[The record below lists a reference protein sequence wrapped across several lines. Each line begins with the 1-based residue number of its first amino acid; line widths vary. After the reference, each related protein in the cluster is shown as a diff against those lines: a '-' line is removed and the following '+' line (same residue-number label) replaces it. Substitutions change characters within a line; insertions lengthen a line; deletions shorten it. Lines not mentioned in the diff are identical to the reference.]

1 MFSKGAKWYADWM
14 NSEGKR
20 QRKAFATRLAAKRF
34 EMKQKRE
41 RNPTRGARSA
51 KP

>member
-1 MFSKGAKWYADWM
+1 MFSKGAKWYADWI
-14 NSEGKR
+14 NGEGKR
-20 QRKAFATRLAAKRF
+20 QRRSFDTRLAAKRF

-41 RNPTRGARSA
+41 RRPIWGARSA